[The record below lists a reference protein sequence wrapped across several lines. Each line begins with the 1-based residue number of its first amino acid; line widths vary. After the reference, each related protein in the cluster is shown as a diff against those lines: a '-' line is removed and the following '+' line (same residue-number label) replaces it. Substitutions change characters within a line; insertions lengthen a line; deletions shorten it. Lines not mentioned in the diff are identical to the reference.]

1 MSKEWQLSP
10 FNAVQ
15 WVFLSSCFTHSLVYF
30 AVQGTLSIGSEF
42 IHLEN
47 FSTWFISLYQ
57 SPTLAAIFATGHTK
71 ALPRVRFSLEVWFC
85 NFSRSWTRRHL
96 LNDLLP
102 NMIHWSYFL
111 FITNIICN
119 DGAKVGKGV
128 NLFQC
133 SSMQWNFAIC
143 SIQCCCVGFLVIYDS
158 RVDILWSDQFSHLQA
173 LLYHLCPVQ
182 VAWNTHDT
190 LYADTVFNVFIC
202 SRLDYWCSLKFCN
215 IT

>member
-102 NMIHWSYFL
+102 NVIHWSYFL
-111 FITNIICN
+111 FTTNIICN

-158 RVDILWSDQFSHLQA
+158 ELTYCGQINSLTCKHFSTISAQFKLPETHMIHFMLILCLMFLSA
-173 LLYHLCPVQ
+173 LDLTTGAH
-182 VAWNTHDT
+182 
-190 LYADTVFNVFIC
+190 
-202 SRLDYWCSLKFCN
+202 
-215 IT
+215 